1 MSTLELDA
9 FAAWVETLMRQRG
22 YDIDSPRG
30 GGKSRIADEAGVH
43 RAAVTRLLQRQSMP
57 DLETMRRIAPLLGV
71 SVRDMLIRSGRV
83 APEELPLTSQ
93 DLPPAAAGPPSRTSP
108 SGSASPRPAAR
119 SSSRWSAS
127 SWSPTRP
134 RARFP
139 PRPPP
144 TYRPPPRP
152 AAGPGTDA
160 TPRGAT
166 RRARYRGRR
175 SGGTGRCVRL
185 APGVFSCW
193 AFVLTYLCEVGTL

>member
-83 APEELPLTSQ
+83 APEELPLAAQ
-93 DLPPAAAGPPSRTSP
+93 ALPPG
-108 SGSASPRPAAR
+108 GRPTIEDFAEWLGVPEAR
-119 SSSRWSAS
+119 REVFVKVVSQFLEPDDAEGEA
-127 SWSPTRP
+127 PVEAQAP
-134 RARFP
+134 AEAR
-139 PRPPP
+139 
-144 TYRPPPRP
+144 
-152 AAGPGTDA
+152 
-160 TPRGAT
+160 
-166 RRARYRGRR
+166 RRARD
-175 SGGTGRCVRL
+175 
-185 APGVFSCW
+185 
-193 AFVLTYLCEVGTL
+193 